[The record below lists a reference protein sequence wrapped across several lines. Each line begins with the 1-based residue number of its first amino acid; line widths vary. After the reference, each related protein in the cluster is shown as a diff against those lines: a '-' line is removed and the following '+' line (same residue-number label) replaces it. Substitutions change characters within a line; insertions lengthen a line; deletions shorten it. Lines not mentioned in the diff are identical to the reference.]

1 LPLGC
6 FQSGAG
12 TSGHSQ
18 ENQAD
23 LTPAKESE
31 RRIGMQVNGPGAF
44 QGYTLLLPMMSG
56 KSYLIDMQGKV
67 VRQWETDSYTAL
79 SGYLLEN
86 GHLLRTG
93 TLAKDKLPY
102 GGPGVGGKIQ
112 EFNWDGELVWD
123 FTFCNAKQVPHHDI
137 TKMPNGNVL
146 MIVWEIKT
154 FAESY
159 AAGRKPQ
166 LSDSGP
172 FRLDCIIEIKPSGK
186 TTGEVV
192 WEWHVWDHLIQDHDP
207 SKANYGDVAKH
218 PERIDV
224 NFGEGEGLA
233 PLFAQKHQLDK
244 LRSLGY
250 VRSPPGGN
258 PPYNPGWTHLNSVA
272 YNPEL
277 DQIMLSALGF
287 SEIWIIDHGTTTAE
301 AASHSGGRR
310 GKGGDLL
317 YRWGNPRAYRAGSDT
332 DQQLFGQHAAHWI
345 APGLPGAG
353 HVLVFNNGLGR
364 TTGNFSSVEEIVL
377 PVDSQGKYLCKP
389 GAAFGPGKPI
399 WSYTAPTPTDFF
411 SKHLSSAQRLKNG
424 NTLICSGDEGR
435 IFEITSKGEVIW
447 DYRIPPH
454 VGPAMAV
461 PGRRQPWAAPAS
473 DAVFC
478 AWRYAPNF
486 PGLAGKV
493 LTPGQSVEELEP
505 NAAKEK
511 ATH

>member
-1 LPLGC
+1 
-6 FQSGAG
+6 
-12 TSGHSQ
+12 
-18 ENQAD
+18 
-23 LTPAKESE
+23 
-31 RRIGMQVNGPGAF
+31 
-44 QGYTLLLPMMSG
+44 MMSA
-56 KSYLIDMQGKV
+56 KTYLIDMQGKV
-67 VRQWETDSYTAL
+67 VRQWESDSNTAL
-79 SGYLLEN
+79 SAYLLEN

-93 TLAKDKLPY
+93 TLTKDKLPF

-112 EFNWDGELVWD
+112 EFNWNGELVWD

-137 TKMPNGNVL
+137 TKLPNGNVL
-146 MIVWEIKT
+146 MIVWETKT
-154 FAESY
+154 FSETF
-159 AAGRKPQ
+159 AAGRMPQ

-172 FRLDCIIEIKPSGK
+172 FRLDCIIEIKPTGK
-186 TTGEVV
+186 TTGDVV
-192 WEWHVWDHLIQDHDP
+192 WEWHVWDHVIQDHDS

-218 PERIDV
+218 PERIDL

-233 PLFAQKHQLDK
+233 PLFAQKDGLDK
-244 LRSLGY
+244 LRSIGY
-250 VRSPPGGN
+250 VRSPPGRN
-258 PPYNPGWTHLNSVA
+258 QPYNPGWTHLNSVA

-287 SEIWIIDHGTTTAE
+287 SEVWIIDHSTTTAE
-301 AASHSGGRR
+301 AAGHSGGRR

-353 HVLVFNNGLGR
+353 HLLVFDNGLGR
-364 TTGNFSSVEEIVL
+364 TTSKFSSVVEIIL
-377 PVDSQGKYLCKP
+377 PVDSQGRYLCKP
-389 GAAFGPGKPI
+389 GAAFGPDKPI

-411 SKHLSSAQRLKNG
+411 SEHLSSAQRLKNG
-424 NTLICSGDEGR
+424 NTLIGSGDEGR
-435 IFEITSKGEVIW
+435 IFEITPKGEVVW
-447 DYRIPPH
+447 DYRLAPH
-454 VGPAMAV
+454 VGPAMVV
-461 PGRRQPWAAPAS
+461 PGRRQPWTAPAS

-478 AWRYAPNF
+478 AWRYPPNF

-493 LTPGQSVEELEP
+493 LTPGKSVEELEP